1 MAAPDAIPPMIASG
15 MLYFEIGYDQAA
27 EVSALMEEA
36 GFIEIQVVKDYAG
49 LDRVVYGTW
58 MK

>member
-1 MAAPDAIPPMIASG
+1 MIFARSGG

-27 EVSALMEEA
+27 EVSTLMKEA
-36 GFIEIQVVKDYAG
+36 GFTEIQVVKDYAG